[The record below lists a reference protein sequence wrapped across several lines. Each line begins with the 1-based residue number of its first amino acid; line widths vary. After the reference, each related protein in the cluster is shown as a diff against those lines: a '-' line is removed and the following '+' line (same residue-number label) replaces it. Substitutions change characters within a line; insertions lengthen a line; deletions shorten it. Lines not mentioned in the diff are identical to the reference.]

1 MATPTAGKDSGTS
14 KGAPAGKDKPAG
26 KDYSSPGVDV
36 ARIRTVVARVVWAV
50 FVLFALVLAL
60 AALLIALK
68 ANEENAFVEFIGGV
82 PSGGGLAGSIDLGIF
97 DLDNPIKAFDGEN
110 AATKTALFNYGIGAV
125 VYLIVGRILERI
137 IRA

>member
-36 ARIRTVVARVVWAV
+36 ARIRTVVARVIWAV

-82 PSGGGLAGSIDLGIF
+82 PSGGLAGSIDLGIF
-97 DLDNPIKAFDGEN
+97 DLANPIKAFDGSN
-110 AATKTALFNYGIGAV
+110 AETKTALFNYGLGAV
-125 VYLIVGRILERI
+125 TYLIVGRILERI
-137 IRA
+137 VRP